1 MAHRDWIPVAP
12 TWERDPDVKEPWR
25 RVAAMPTLALNLA
38 EQELI
43 GPAGGRI
50 TLALGVGDGMAALA
64 LAAMGA
70 CVTVADPS
78 SSLLDMMMI
87 RARIVG
93 VELNFVQTDLCD
105 LSPIRSSTQQL
116 AYAAQVTRQLGDI
129 NRFYAEVHRVLGP
142 GGRFV
147 INEYHPIR
155 RIWKQE
161 PGQPQFQCSYF
172 DRRRPREEDDMLPD
186 PNAPGANLGRF
197 EFSWA
202 VSDHFSALT
211 AAGFRVTALE
221 EVGDVHQKWE
231 IPNMKGLP
239 EQLVLAADRAEG

>member
-25 RVAAMPTLALNLA
+25 RVAAMPALALNVA

-43 GPAGGRI
+43 GPAGGR
-50 TLALGVGDGMAALA
+50 TTCVLGVGDGMAALA
-64 LAAMGA
+64 FAAMDA
-70 CVTVADPS
+70 RVTVADPS

-93 VELNFVQTDLCD
+93 VDLSLVQTDLCD
-105 LSPIRSSTQQL
+105 LAPIRSSAFQL
-116 AYAAQVTRQLGDI
+116 AYAAQVTRQLDDI
-129 NRFYAEVHRVLGP
+129 SRFYAEAHRILSP
-142 GGRFV
+142 GGRLI

-172 DRRRPREEDDMLPD
+172 DRRRPREEENLVPD
-186 PNAPGANLGRF
+186 PNAPGASLGRYD
-197 EFSWA
+197 FSWT
-202 VSDHFSALT
+202 VSDHLDALI
-211 AAGFRVTALE
+211 AAGFRVAALE
-221 EVGDVHQKWE
+221 EVGDVRQKWE
-231 IPNMKGLP
+231 IPNLKGLP
-239 EQLVLAADRAEG
+239 EQLVLAADRAAS